1 MIPSASCVQIR
12 RDGLTASHPKWRP
25 KTKSVLQK
33 PNSWTSQ
40 SPGGPQPHHTILL
53 YSTMNDLLIIHES
66 TASGQNPLTWY
77 QEASAS
83 WPVLI
88 SLIPPAAS
96 LPRPSWPT
104 RCSLIVHERFWFDAL
119 AHSVCL
125 AKIAISFY
133 LHILLISPYLWHCSS
148 LVSLFVD
155 HSNYMWHSCLRAPVY
170 FFVSTAHLAW

>member
-1 MIPSASCVQIR
+1 MNITVPQWTSA
-12 RDGLTASHPKWRP
+12 ASHYFTIFYHER
-25 KTKSVLQK
+25 SSDYSRIHSIRLELSDLV
-33 PNSWTSQ
+33 S
-40 SPGGPQPHHTILL
+40 GGFCIL
-53 YSTMNDLLIIHES
+53 T
-66 TASGQNPLTWY
+66 
-77 QEASAS
+77 
-83 WPVLI
+83 PVLI

-170 FFVSTAHLAW
+170 FFVSTAHPAW